1 MRSSRRHHG
10 FALLELLVVLLIL
23 IVVAGLSI
31 PQIGLPQS
39 LDGAARQISGLIQA
53 LHAKSRASKLMYRLN
68 FDIAKGQYWVT
79 SIQGAVEV
87 PAQETQFQVSR
98 FLPQGVQFQ
107 EIVVSHR
114 GQGRN
119 NTRFMQFFP
128 VGRIEPTVIYLMNQ
142 EDVLSLLV
150 HPITGSVRI
159 MKGHYV
165 PRRWK
170 GISV

>member
-1 MRSSRRHHG
+1 M
-10 FALLELLVVLLIL
+10 LLIL

-31 PQIGLPQS
+31 PSIRLPPS
-39 LDGAARQISGLIQA
+39 LDGAARQISGLIQI
-53 LHAKSRASKLMYRLN
+53 LHAKSRASNLMHRLH
-68 FDIAKGQYWVT
+68 FDVATGQYWVT
-79 SIQGAVEV
+79 SIKGSVEA
-87 PAQETQFQVSR
+87 PAQEAQFQSSR
-98 FLPQGVQFQ
+98 SLPQDVHFQ

-114 GQGRN
+114 GQDRN
-119 NTRFMQFFP
+119 NRTFMQFFP

-150 HPITGSVRI
+150 HPVTGSVQI

-170 GISV
+170 DISA